1 MRKSLTLFCL
11 PCAGA
16 GSAMYLRWRRLLPSS
31 ITVQPIE
38 LPGRDSRIDEL
49 PEENY
54 LALTE
59 CLSNELVHILSE
71 KYAFFG
77 HSMGALLAYGIT
89 HRLSAQ
95 KLPLPTAL
103 VVSGCAAPNRQD
115 SERYSKIQS
124 EAALIAELRK
134 QAGTPEEVFDHPELL
149 AMTLDLLA
157 IDYRLCGSFQHV
169 ELPPLPIPI
178 HVFGGRAD
186 EIEAAKLDDWRL
198 AGAQAFT
205 LDWFEGGHFFLRQSE
220 EVFLHTLV
228 KRLTESLSGVP
239 HEASEVPAI
248 A

>member
-1 MRKSLTLFCL
+1 MLKPLTLLCL

-16 GSAMYLRWRRLLPSS
+16 SGTMYLRWRRLLPSW

-38 LPGRDSRIDEL
+38 LPGRGSRTDEL
-49 PEENY
+49 PQESY
-54 LALTE
+54 LALIE
-59 CLSNELVHILSE
+59 SLGDELVSILPE
-71 KYAFFG
+71 QYAFFG

-89 HRLSAQ
+89 HHLSAR

-115 SERYSKIQS
+115 SERYSKIQG

-134 QAGTPEEVFDHPELL
+134 QAGTPEKVFDHSELL

-186 EIEAAKLDDWRL
+186 EIEAAKLNDWQL
-198 AGAQAFT
+198 AGTQAFT

-228 KRLTESLSGVP
+228 KRLTESLIGVP
-239 HEASEVPAI
+239 YEVPESPAT